1 MMRNIFLAQEAVLK
15 VDELKPVAPDDLK
28 ELIAKK
34 GWSPELIA
42 MRWGMT
48 KRRVQQIIAD
58 TDRPR
63 YYDDAINNLPL
74 IVKK

>member
-1 MMRNIFLAQEAVLK
+1 MN
-15 VDELKPVAPDDLK
+15 VDELKPVAPAELK
-28 ELIAKK
+28 ELIEKK
-34 GWSPELIA
+34 GWNPELIA

-58 TDRPR
+58 SDRPR